1 MGRTSDA
8 RERLVDSA
16 SELIHSGGFGAAGVQ
31 EICTHAGV
39 KKGSFYHFFP
49 SKLDLALEVVGT
61 WQDKFD
67 AFLAGSLGDDVPP
80 LARIGRLFE
89 AVSRFQEAHR
99 SGDGF
104 LKGCP
109 LGNLALETCN
119 SEERLRTSLD
129 AAFGRAIDRLAAVIE
144 AAHAAGEI
152 GSVES
157 RSTALAVFSLLEG
170 SILMAKTRNDASLI
184 AAQGP
189 AAVAMVRQL
198 AGPPSS

>member
-16 SELIHSGGFGAAGVQ
+16 SELIHSGGFGGAGVQ
-31 EICTHAGV
+31 EICERAGV

-49 SKLDLALEVVGT
+49 SKVDLALEVVGT

-67 AFLAGSLGDDVPP
+67 GFLAECLGGDVPP
-80 LARIGRLFE
+80 LARIARLFD

-99 SGDGF
+99 SPDGF

-119 SEERLRTSLD
+119 SEERLRTCLD
-129 AAFGRAIDRLAAVIE
+129 AAFSRAIARLAAVIE
-144 AAHAAGEI
+144 SAHSAGEI
-152 GSVES
+152 GPVDS
-157 RSTALAVFSLLEG
+157 RGTALAVFSLLEG
-170 SILMAKTRNDASLI
+170 SILMAKTRNDPTLI